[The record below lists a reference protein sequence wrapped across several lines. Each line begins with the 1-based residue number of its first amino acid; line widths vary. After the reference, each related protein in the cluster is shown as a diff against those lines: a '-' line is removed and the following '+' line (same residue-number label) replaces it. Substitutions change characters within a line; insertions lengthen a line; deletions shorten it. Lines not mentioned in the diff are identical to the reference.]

1 MFSDILNHY
10 FEYLNFFEY
19 RIWKKFFTVT
29 NIKNTF
35 SDIRNSFMDIQNNYS
50 RYLKN
55 EQMLIPL
62 AM

>member
-1 MFSDILNHY
+1 
-10 FEYLNFFEY
+10 
-19 RIWKKFFTVT
+19 
-29 NIKNTF
+29 
-35 SDIRNSFMDIQNNYS
+35 MDIQNNYS